1 MMTALARFILRRVKK
16 MRAGEGE
23 NRAREKGHETEG
35 RTPSLLALIPSLRS
49 CVPHRQLCIHTN
61 AKKNAP
67 RLEWDWTLPD
77 NQAACAMS
85 ELKTG
90 EKERVPLSA
99 SRRYD

>member
-1 MMTALARFILRRVKK
+1 MSAETYVNDDSPGQIHFETGKK

-61 AKKNAP
+61 AKKTP
-67 RLEWDWTLPD
+67 R
-77 NQAACAMS
+77 
-85 ELKTG
+85 G
-90 EKERVPLSA
+90 
-99 SRRYD
+99 